1 MNIQPLAFI
10 NNLSAPELIIIFMIV
25 LVLFGAKRLPGL
37 FKSFGQS
44 IKEFK
49 KATSD
54 IENDVRNAMETEDEP
69 KAAPRAESKSV
80 AASTPAAEAPK
91 SDDPEVKKDDA

>member
-1 MNIQPLAFI
+1 MNIQHLAFI
-10 NNLSAPELIIIFMIV
+10 QNLSAPELIIIFMIV

-49 KATSD
+49 KATSG
-54 IENDVRNAMETEDEP
+54 IENDVRNAMEAEDEP
-69 KAAPRAESKSV
+69 APTPAPAPRAESK
-80 AASTPAAEAPK
+80 PAATEAPK
-91 SDDPEVKKDDA
+91 SDTPEVKKDDA